1 MVTTQRRHGRT
12 KALLVVVFG
21 AMGFQ
26 VGAWAL
32 SLPAVVKKLELDV
45 GQLGITLAC
54 MAIAG
59 IATTMLSGRI
69 AERITVRI
77 ALAIAAAG
85 SGVGYFVMPSL
96 GSFVAFTIGTMATG
110 VGLGMFDVTA
120 NAAGSL
126 EEVRSGRTL
135 LSTLHAVFSFAAA
148 GAAVLSYVINGAAG
162 YAPAFWTAGVVCVV
176 GAAAALLLPVA
187 NRAHSDESESED
199 SPEGHDL
206 ARIAAAAS
214 VLAFVIV
221 CGSFTVDAT
230 MEGFAALFID
240 QLPGQGAAQSAFGLA
255 SLYIASA
262 FGRAISTPI
271 INRLGDWRTLLIGL
285 GIVVVGAVVLV
296 WVNASWASAAGML
309 LIGIGLAPAAP
320 IGYSVMG
327 RTKANDVER
336 ATARLTTAGY
346 GAFVLAPLVIG
357 LVGNESLSDA
367 FRLLPILLAVMV
379 LVTVWFG
386 YRQNSLHRR
395 RAQVTA

>member
-1 MVTTQRRHGRT
+1 MVTTQRLHGRT
-12 KALLVVVFG
+12 KTLLVIVFG

-32 SLPAVVKKLELDV
+32 SLPAVVRELDLDV
-45 GQLGITLAC
+45 SQLGITLAC

-59 IATTMLSGRI
+59 IAATMVSGRI
-69 AERITVRI
+69 AERITVRV

-85 SGVGYFVMPSL
+85 SGIGYFVLPSL
-96 GSFVAFTIGTMATG
+96 DSFVALTIGAMATG
-110 VGLGMFDVTA
+110 IGLGMFDVTA

-126 EEVRSGRTL
+126 EELRSGKTL
-135 LSTLHAVFSFAAA
+135 LSSLHAVFSFAAA
-148 GAAVLSYVINGAAG
+148 GAAVLSYLINGDSG
-162 YAPAFWTAGVVCVV
+162 YAPAFWTAGTVCVV
-176 GAAAALLLPVA
+176 GAAAALLLPVTKRVPA
-187 NRAHSDESESED
+187 AESESED

-214 VLAFVIV
+214 LLAFVIV

-230 MEGFAALFID
+230 MEGFSALFID
-240 QLPGQGAAQSAFGLA
+240 QLPGQGPAQSAFGLA
-255 SLYIASA
+255 ALYLASA
-262 FGRAISTPI
+262 FGRTISTPV

-285 GIVVVGAVVLV
+285 GIVVAGAVVLV
-296 WVNASWASAAGML
+296 WVDASWASAAGML

-327 RTKANDVER
+327 RARANNVER

-379 LVTVWFG
+379 LATVWFG
-386 YRQNSLHRR
+386 YRQHTLRR
-395 RAQVTA
+395 RQERVPS